1 MIDLR
6 VPSPL
11 PRLAYFSRIIYT
23 CDGNRFILQLLAEYS
38 ESKEVVNPGDMAS
51 PRGVVN
57 PRDVQIHRA
66 CPTITGAAPEMIV
79 SSI

>member
-6 VPSPL
+6 VPSPF

-38 ESKEVVNPGDMAS
+38 ESKRCSESRRYGESKGCSESKGCTD
-51 PRGVVN
+51 
-57 PRDVQIHRA
+57 
-66 CPTITGAAPEMIV
+66 T
-79 SSI
+79 